1 MPLISIAILFIM
13 IVQNLIYVT
22 VTAIIII
29 IWGMETGEKK
39 DQSKEEQRNHH
50 VYYFKDIFKQCESL
64 YPFTKKGNSSLDTGW
79 LILSV

>member
-29 IWGMETGEKK
+29 IWGDGNRREK
-39 DQSKEEQRNHH
+39 R
-50 VYYFKDIFKQCESL
+50 
-64 YPFTKKGNSSLDTGW
+64 
-79 LILSV
+79 